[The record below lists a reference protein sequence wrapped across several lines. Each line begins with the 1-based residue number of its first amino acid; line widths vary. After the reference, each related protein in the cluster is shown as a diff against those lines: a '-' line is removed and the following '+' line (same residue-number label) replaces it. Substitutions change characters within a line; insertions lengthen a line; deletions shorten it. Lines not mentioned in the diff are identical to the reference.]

1 MKAIICTRYGPP
13 EVLQLKEVAKPSPRD
28 NEILVKI
35 HATTVSTADVID
47 RSFSIP
53 PYLKPTATLTLG
65 ITKPRKP
72 IPGFELAGEIES
84 IGKNVRKYKE
94 GDRIFASTFEFGFGC
109 YSEYVCLGET
119 DTIALMPTNLTYEEA
134 AAVPLGGLTALA
146 FLRDIARIKPEQKVL
161 IYGAS
166 GSVGTYAVQLAK
178 YYGAEVTGVCSTA
191 NLEMVK
197 SLGADFTVN
206 YTQEDFTGDNKT
218 YDIIF
223 DVVNKFSFSRCKNS
237 LNQQGIY
244 LVTFP
249 SFRFLMQM
257 LWSSIIGQKK
267 AKSGEASEK
276 SEDLVFLKELIE
288 DGKLQPVIDKRY
300 PLEQIVDAHRYV
312 EQGHK
317 KGNVVITVT
326 SER

>member
-1 MKAIICTRYGPP
+1 MKAIICTKYGAP
-13 EVLQLKEVAKPSPRD
+13 EVLQLQEVPKPTPQA

-53 PYLKPTATLTLG
+53 PYLKPTAKLMLG
-65 ITKPRKP
+65 ITRPRKP
-72 IPGFELAGEIES
+72 ILGFELAGEIES
-84 IGKNVRKYKE
+84 IGKRVTKYKE
-94 GDRIFASTFEFGFGC
+94 GDKVFASTFEFGFGC
-109 YSEYVCLGET
+109 YAEYVCLAET
-119 DTIALMPTNLTYEEA
+119 DTIALMPANLTYEEA

-146 FLRDIARIKPEQKVL
+146 FLRDIAKIQPGQKVL

-166 GSVGTYAVQLAK
+166 GSVGTYAVRLAK

-197 SLGADFTVN
+197 SLRADFIID
-206 YTQEDFTGDNKT
+206 YTKEDFTDDDKT

-223 DVVNKFSFSRCKNS
+223 DVVNKLSFSRCKNS
-237 LNQQGIY
+237 LNPQGIY

-249 SFRFLMQM
+249 SFRFLMQI
-257 LWSSIIGQKK
+257 LGSSIIGNKK

-276 SEDLVFLKELIE
+276 PEDLVFLKELIE
-288 DGKLQPVIDKRY
+288 NGKLQPVIDKRY
-300 PLEQIVDAHRYV
+300 PLEHIVDAHRYV

-326 SER
+326 SKK

>member
-1 MKAIICTRYGPP
+1 MQAVICTNYGPP
-13 EVLQLKEVAKPSPRD
+13 EVLQLQEVPKPMPQA

-47 RSFSIP
+47 RGFSIP
-53 PYLKPTATLTLG
+53 PYLKPTAKLTLG
-65 ITKPRKP
+65 ITRPRKP

-84 IGKNVRKYKE
+84 IGKKVRRYNE
-94 GDRIFASTFEFGFGC
+94 GDKVFASTFEFGFGC
-109 YSEYVCLGET
+109 YAEYVCLTET

-166 GSVGTYAVQLAK
+166 GSVGTYAVQLSR
-178 YYGAEVTGVCSTA
+178 YYGVEVTGVCSTA
-191 NLEMVK
+191 NLKMVK
-197 SLGADFTVN
+197 SLGADFTVD
-206 YTQEDFTGDNKT
+206 YTQEDFIEDNKT

-223 DVVNKFSFSRCKNS
+223 DVVNKLSFTQCKNS

-257 LWSSIIGQKK
+257 LRTSMIGNKK

-276 SEDLVFLKELIE
+276 PEDLIFLKTLIE
-288 DGKLQPVIDKRY
+288 NGKLQPVIDKSY
-300 PLEQIVDAHRYV
+300 PLEKIVDAHRYV

-317 KGNVVITVT
+317 KGNVVISVT